1 MGKLALNRDYA
12 NWLTTLKQKI
22 RKNQIKA
29 AIRVNETLLRLYWDM
44 GREINERQKKS
55 KWGSG
60 FLAQLSK
67 DLLAE
72 FPDMK
77 GFSLSNLKDIRKF
90 YSFYAP
96 VIPIYEQVAHKSVS
110 DAPIERLEPP
120 AGEMGAEPADEI
132 GEQLADQLEPADEIG
147 QQVVHKLETNRS
159 RIRLVFV
166 MRSEF

>member
-12 NWLTTLKQKI
+12 KWLTTLKQKI

-29 AIRVNETLLRLYWDM
+29 AIRVNETLLRLYWEM

-60 FLAQLSK
+60 FLVQLSR

-77 GFSLSNLKDIRKF
+77 GFSLSNLKYNAGSVFSSRKTLLVSSSLVLPSRKAANSSSF
-90 YSFYAP
+90 MYSLF
-96 VIPIYEQVAHKSVS
+96 PIFFN
-110 DAPIERLEPP
+110 I
-120 AGEMGAEPADEI
+120 I
-132 GEQLADQLEPADEIG
+132 
-147 QQVVHKLETNRS
+147 
-159 RIRLVFV
+159 
-166 MRSEF
+166 